1 MAFFQTSLDR
11 CLDNSVSPA
20 SATAAGAAVAAP
32 RRRVKRGREEDDVE
46 ESGPRAAGG
55 DKAKKKKMNP
65 KEANEKTFAC
75 PFCKHDPAKYKKTKT
90 CCGPGWEDV
99 HRVK

>member
-11 CLDNSVSPA
+11 CLNNSVSPA
-20 SATAAGAAVAAP
+20 SAAAAGAAVAGP
-32 RRRVKRGREEDDVE
+32 RRRVKRGREDDVE
-46 ESGPRAAGG
+46 NGPRAAGG
-55 DKAKKKKMNP
+55 EKTKKKKMNP